1 MYEITQRL
9 QMAHQAPS
17 TGNTKRPKPSNAVQS
32 KKEEKSLVKVK
43 ERLGL
48 KKHLQISHYYEVT

>member
-1 MYEITQRL
+1 
-9 QMAHQAPS
+9 MAHQAPS